1 MTNHSDQAD
10 LLCPSA
16 QPDTPGGIVFGV
28 ITGSQERRRVGYLT
42 EKQAVTDDLLK
53 LAEPARPQQVF
64 RFSAPCAGSGCMHFD
79 GANCRLA
86 SRVASRMEPVV
97 NALPPCGI
105 RQTCRWFRQEGKA
118 ACLRCPQVVTE
129 VHDASEEWLQVAQP
143 EPR

>member
-1 MTNHSDQAD
+1 MTNHSDQSD

-16 QPDTPGGIVFGV
+16 QPDTPGSVVFGV
-28 ITGSQERRRVGYLT
+28 ITGSPQRRRVGYLT
-42 EKQAVTDDLLK
+42 EKQAVTEDLLK
-53 LAEPARPQQVF
+53 LAQPARPQQVF

-86 SRVASRMEPVV
+86 SRVTSLMEPVV
-97 NALPPCGI
+97 NALPPCRI
-105 RQTCRWFRQEGKA
+105 RQTCRWFRQEGRA